1 MNSMRERAAEGLQPG
16 DSFRVTR
23 SFTQEEVDT
32 FARLSGDYNPVHFDQ
47 AFAELKGF
55 RAPVAHGL
63 LTGSLLTEI
72 GGQIGWLAA
81 GMNFRFRRPVYVGE
95 AITCRWI
102 IREID
107 PRGRASAR
115 VEMTNPDGVVV
126 LEAEVTGI
134 VPGDPERQ
142 RLRQML
148 AEGDPTNRLARG
160 RQDQS

>member
-1 MNSMRERAAEGLQPG
+1 MNAMRERAAEGLQPG
-16 DSFRVTR
+16 DRFSVTR
-23 SFTQEEVDT
+23 TFTHEEVHA

-95 AITCRWI
+95 AITCQWTI
-102 IREID
+102 TDID
-107 PRGRASAR
+107 ARGRATALVS
-115 VEMTNPDGVVV
+115 MTNPDGVVV
-126 LEAEVTGI
+126 LEADVTGI
-134 VPGDPERQ
+134 VLGDPERQ
-142 RLRQML
+142 RLQQML
-148 AEGDPTNRLARG
+148 TEGDPTNGLARS
-160 RQDQS
+160 RLDEA

>member
-1 MNSMRERAAEGLQPG
+1 MNPMRERAAEGLQPG
-16 DSFRVTR
+16 DSFSVTR
-23 SFTQEEVDT
+23 RFTQEEVDA

-55 RAPVAHGL
+55 KSPVAHGL

-72 GGQIGWLAA
+72 GGQIGWLAS

-95 AITCRWI
+95 AITCRWTI
-102 IREID
+102 TEID
-107 PRGRASAR
+107 PRGRACAQ
-115 VEMTNPDGVVV
+115 VEMTNPGGTTV

-142 RLRQML
+142 RLQQML
-148 AEGDPTNRLARG
+148 QEGHN
-160 RQDQS
+160 

>member
-1 MNSMRERAAEGLQPG
+1 MNAMRERAAEGLQPG
-16 DSFRVTR
+16 DRFSVTR
-23 SFTQEEVDT
+23 TFTHEEVHA

-95 AITCRWI
+95 AITCQWTI
-102 IREID
+102 TDID
-107 PRGRASAR
+107 ARGRATALVS
-115 VEMTNPDGVVV
+115 MTNPDGVVV
-126 LEAEVTGI
+126 LEADVTGI

-142 RLRQML
+142 RLQQML
-148 AEGDPTNRLARG
+148 TEGDPTNGLVRSRLDEA
-160 RQDQS
+160 